1 MCQISC
7 QSDKLCRKSDG
18 WWIRLTPPPPPPSS
32 VCVNAFLF
40 KASRPVKPNDR
51 NTDCCWNVCAIHLIR
66 PNKCPDNLHKHRAW
80 LTLESPRDARCFI
93 ISGIDQI
100 FELNKLCLLKKVIE
114 GQAP

>member
-1 MCQISC
+1 MTEIQTVVGMFV
-7 QSDKLCRKSDG
+7 QY
-18 WWIRLTPPPPPPSS
+18 TSS
-32 VCVNAFLF
+32 VQ
-40 KASRPVKPNDR
+40 
-51 NTDCCWNVCAIHLIR
+51 I
-66 PNKCPDNLHKHRAW
+66 KCPDNLYKHRAW